1 MDNNKNNKNNNKNNT
16 SNENK
21 IKLLLKRNK
30 NSKSNNN
37 NNKSSINRPVLLI
50 LLGLIIIGGIVL
62 SAFVFY
68 REDKETYNVGF
79 TYLDKD
85 TTNLD
90 VNPPIDKTVG
100 NINECIDAC
109 NLDGNCSGLTF
120 NKDTYKCTG
129 LKDGILVKTTPNMY
143 AWEKPKDKKTKESQ
157 IILLTKTYQQTIVDA
172 GRMPFPYEVYNL
184 NFSFWLKIIDWYNS
198 THSYWKCVFFKSPT
212 QHLNNKN
219 NEIIKTSNWE
229 DIVDQLPK
237 QCIGVWLAPFTNNL
251 RICVSTEKEKTK
263 TISFPHPNKQICTSN
278 SCLYTNDLSIKHV
291 DGENY
296 KEHIELMNKY
306 LDENKNKNKEGKQN
320 IKPKTQGYIVIE
332 PVMDNAED
340 DAKKEK
346 LMEHYDILN
355 IPIGEPIFISVNIN
369 KTIMELY
376 INNKLNYIVNL
387 EGKPICNSS
396 KLNVKN
402 EPTFNGNLYN
412 ISYLPYFASFKE
424 IQNMYKIDPPK
435 D

>member
-1 MDNNKNNKNNNKNNT
+1 MDNNKNNNKNNT

-37 NNKSSINRPVLLI
+37 NNNNTKSGINRPVLLI

-62 SAFVFY
+62 FAFVFY
-68 REDKETYNVGF
+68 KKEKETYKVGF

-109 NLDGNCSGLTF
+109 NLDGNCSGVTF
-120 NKDTYKCTG
+120 EKDTYKCRG

-172 GRMPFPYEVYNL
+172 GRMSIPYEVYNL

-198 THSYWKCVFFKSPT
+198 THSYWKCVFFKSST
-212 QHLNNKN
+212 EHLNNKN

-229 DIVDQLPK
+229 DIVDELPD

-296 KEHIELMNKY
+296 KEHIELMKQY
-306 LDENKNKNKEGKQN
+306 LEENKKKEGEQN

-332 PVMDNAED
+332 PVTDNAED

-346 LMEHYDILN
+346 LMEHFDILN

-387 EGKPICNSS
+387 EGKPICN
-396 KLNVKN
+396 KFELNVKN